1 MRYSVLVFIVCFS
14 PAHIA
19 VPHGS
24 AKPWAPYSVS
34 SIAWHIKTIPT
45 LFYFLGLFTV
55 LYRKCDQFCGSAVF
69 CQVVREGET
78 GLHSAGWAGW
88 AEEHRKPSKEE
99 EWCRFHIAM
108 TWTVEWHRSN
118 PMSNQPCPLCFTKH
132 SPHSVAHCIY
142 SFCLLL
148 SATRFLFILNSAFFP
163 CFVCFKP
170 NTHFSSAQVVYVTR
184 LHTHQFSVCFGLL
197 KLSIA

>member
-1 MRYSVLVFIVCFS
+1 M
-14 PAHIA
+14 
-19 VPHGS
+19 
-24 AKPWAPYSVS
+24 
-34 SIAWHIKTIPT
+34 
-45 LFYFLGLFTV
+45 
-55 LYRKCDQFCGSAVF
+55 CGSAVF

-184 LHTHQFSVCFGLL
+184 LHTHISSVSVLDCLSWALHKRASSLL
-197 KLSIA
+197 LLCSPLAMTVSASLFVLVGDSEH